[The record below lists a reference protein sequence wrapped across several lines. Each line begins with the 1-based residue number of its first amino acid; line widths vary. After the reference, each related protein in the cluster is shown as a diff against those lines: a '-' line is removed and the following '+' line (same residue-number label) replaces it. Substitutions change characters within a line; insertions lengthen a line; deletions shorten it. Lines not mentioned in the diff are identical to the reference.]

1 MGLIRSVKKRDKFNL
16 TVCVYVCVFEW
27 KREGIGFCRPWNKAR
42 EQMASFVRLY

>member
-16 TVCVYVCVFEW
+16 TVCVYVCG